1 VKNDGGWIMRKFFIV
16 MQMIFATVV
25 LFSCSQSNDEEST
38 KCESKLDC
46 PFGQECVDGE
56 CVKPGEGGNDNETV
70 DDAPDTTPCDPGD
83 EIDCYE
89 GPDGTDGIGICKI
102 GKKKCNDN
110 GIGYSECVGQV
121 LPEKDKCT
129 DNLDNDCNGVINDGY
144 ESGAEGCLCKPK
156 TSECLDGENI
166 IICNEDGTA
175 FTDAKCD
182 PLQGLTCSNGACDGD
197 CSAGKIGINYI
208 GCDYYPTVLPN
219 SSQLD
224 FVNFKYAVAVSN
236 SNSSEATVTVTQNDN
251 VIVTESVPGNSMKI
265 IFLNWTSNSNSTMTS
280 IKQNEAYRLRS
291 TKPVTLYQ
299 FNPLDYQS
307 GGSYSYSNDASIL
320 MPTNAWNKEYM
331 VASRAS
337 IEDGPGYYVVVA
349 SEDNTTVTA
358 TPSPTGN
365 KDIFAGA
372 GINMDGTGTVVLN
385 EGDVLHVASAGKMDG
400 LSVDISGTI
409 ISADKPVQVFGG
421 HNCTY
426 VPYDQTA
433 ACDHL
438 EESMF
443 PIATLGSDYIVSAP
457 WIKLNTV
464 KAVMTRIFAVD
475 EGDTTL
481 TFDPPNA
488 GWPATIFGRGSFV
501 EIDSDMAFK
510 ISADKRILVAQYMK
524 GQGAGGNT
532 GDPALTLAVPVV
544 QYRNNYLF
552 HAPVNYDSNFVNVIA
567 PGDQK
572 VLLDGVEI
580 TGFIPIGS
588 TGYSTANVQLSGT
601 NQGNYNITS
610 EKPFFINVYGYGDYT
625 SYWYPGG
632 LNLIPQK

>member
-1 VKNDGGWIMRKFFIV
+1 MIKKLLPVTFFIAVLFFQSCTKDDEAVKKCETVYDCPVGMECIDGFCTNPDSDKNDSK
-16 MQMIFATVV
+16 TD
-25 LFSCSQSNDEEST
+25 NDSIE
-38 KCESKLDC
+38 
-46 PFGQECVDGE
+46 
-56 CVKPGEGGNDNETV
+56 NNE
-70 DDAPDTTPCDPGD
+70 PCDPGKKV
-83 EIDCYE
+83 DCYT
-89 GPDGTDGIGICKI
+89 GSDGTEGIGPCKTGI
-102 GKKKCNDN
+102 KTCNNN
-110 GIGYSECVGQV
+110 GIGYGSCEGEVK
-121 LPEKDKCT
+121 PAKDDCT
-129 DNLDNDCNGVINDGY
+129 DNLDNDCNGKKNDGFGS
-144 ESGAEGCLCKPK
+144 EGAGCVCIPN
-156 TSECLDGENI
+156 TSECLDEYSL
-166 IICNEDGTA
+166 IICNNDGTA
-175 FTDAKCD
+175 FVDVLCD
-182 PLQGLTCSNGACDGD
+182 PKQGLMCYEGSCEGECSP
-197 CSAGKIGINYI
+197 SKIGTNYI

-236 SNSSEATVTVTQNDN
+236 SNSSEAVVTVTQNDN
-251 VIVTESVPGNSMKI
+251 VIVTETVSGSSMKI
-265 IFLNWTSNSNSTMTS
+265 IFLNWTSNSSSTMTS
-280 IKQNEAYRLRS
+280 MKPNEAYRLRS

-320 MPTNAWNKEYM
+320 MPTNAWNKDYI

-349 SEDNTTVTA
+349 SSDNTTVTLI
-358 TPSPTGN
+358 PSPTGN
-365 KDIFAGA
+365 KDIFAAA
-372 GINMDGTGTVVLN
+372 GVNMDGTGTIILN

-426 VPYDQTA
+426 VPFDQYD

-443 PIATLGSDYIVSAP
+443 PIATLGLDYLVSAP

-464 KAVMTRIFAVD
+464 KAVMTRIFAAD
-475 EGDTTL
+475 EGDTKL
-481 TFDPPNA
+481 IYDPPNSA
-488 GWPATIFGRGSFV
+488 WPTTIFGRGSFV
-501 EIDSDMAFK
+501 EIDSDQAFK
-510 ISADKRILVAQYMK
+510 IKADKRIMVAQYMK

-532 GDPALTLAVPVV
+532 GDPAMTLAVPIV
-544 QYRNNYLF
+544 QYRDNYLF
-552 HAPVNYDSNFVNVIA
+552 HAPVNYASNFVNVIA
-567 PGDQK
+567 PSTEK

-588 TGYSTANVQLSGT
+588 TGYSTTNIQLFGT

>member
-1 VKNDGGWIMRKFFIV
+1 MRKFFIV

-110 GIGYSECVGQV
+110 GIGYGECVGQV

-265 IFLNWTSNSNSTMTS
+265 IFLNWTSNSSSTMTS

-349 SEDNTTVTA
+349 AHDNTTVTT

-426 VPYDQTA
+426 IPSSVA
-433 ACDHL
+433 ACDHI
-438 EESMF
+438 EEAMF
-443 PIATLGSDYIVSAP
+443 PISSLSAEYIVSAP
-457 WIKLNTV
+457 SLPTLTQP
-464 KAVMTRIFAVD
+464 KAAFTRIIAI
-475 EGDTTL
+475 EADTHVTY
-481 TFDPPNA
+481 DPASPGA
-488 GWPATIFGRGSFV
+488 GAATAIALAGGYI
-501 EIDSDMAFK
+501 EIDNDSAFR

-524 GQGAGGNT
+524 GQDAGGGS
-532 GDPALTLAVPVV
+532 GDPAMAIAVPTP
-544 QYRNNYLF
+544 QFRNDYLF
-552 HAPVNYDSNFVNVIA
+552 HAPTNYDTNYVNIIA
-567 PGDQK
+567 HSGAS
-572 VLLDGVEI
+572 VLLDGVAV
-580 TGFIPIGS
+580 TSWTPIGTS
-588 TGYSTANVQLSGT
+588 GFGVSRVALS
-601 NQGNYNITS
+601 NSGNGNHSLVSDMGAGIT
-610 EKPFFINVYGYGDYT
+610 VYGYGQYT

-632 LNLIPQK
+632 LNLSDL